1 MAVDAGPPTRVGT
14 LRHPGVKTRGGHA
27 LLMCEEIDLSNAD
40 VPENY
45 QRQVLMLVLWAG
57 AEWCT
62 IEELG
67 RKVGDL
73 VMALDAMRVLSDAG
87 LIHRQEQYV
96 FPTVASRFPGELTE
110 V

>member
-1 MAVDAGPPTRVGT
+1 M
-14 LRHPGVKTRGGHA
+14 H
-27 LLMCEEIDLSNAD
+27 EEIDLSEAD
-40 VPENY
+40 VPENF

-73 VMALDAMRVLSDAG
+73 IVALDAMSALTDAG
-87 LIHRQEQYV
+87 LIHRQGQYV
-96 FPTVASRFPGELTE
+96 FPTRAAIHCHDLFGPGW
-110 V
+110 